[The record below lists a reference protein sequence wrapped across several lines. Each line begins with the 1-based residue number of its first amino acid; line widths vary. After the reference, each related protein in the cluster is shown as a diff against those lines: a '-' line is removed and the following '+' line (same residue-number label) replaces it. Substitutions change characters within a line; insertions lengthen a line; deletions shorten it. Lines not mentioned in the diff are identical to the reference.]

1 MTLSY
6 GKATRDNRL
15 KKQFKVAAASLLAD
29 HGYSDFC
36 IEKRA
41 AIAEVSR
48 TSIYCGM
55 ESKGE
60 LLLDLYVEDIV
71 DPRPMTSGED
81 VFDSVVYYL
90 QLSVVGF
97 SSDSR
102 YNALQPIVAE
112 AQTDLELDVLSR
124 QRLMLP

>member
-1 MTLSY
+1 
-6 GKATRDNRL
+6 
-15 KKQFKVAAASLLAD
+15 VAAASLLAD
-29 HGYSDFC
+29 HGYSDFS

-48 TSIYCGM
+48 TSIYCGE
-55 ESKGE
+55 ESKGG

-71 DPRPMTSGED
+71 APMPMTSGED
-81 VFDSVVYYL
+81 VFDSLEYYL
-90 QLSVVGF
+90 QLSVVEF

-102 YNALQPIVAE
+102 YNALKPIVAE

-124 QRLMLP
+124 QRLILP

>member
-1 MTLSY
+1 M
-6 GKATRDNRL
+6 
-15 KKQFKVAAASLLAD
+15 KKQVKVAATSLLAD

-48 TSIYCGM
+48 TSIHC
-55 ESKGE
+55 
-60 LLLDLYVEDIV
+60 
-71 DPRPMTSGED
+71 GED

-112 AQTDLELDVLSR
+112 AQTDLELDVLLR
-124 QRLMLP
+124 ERLILP

>member
-1 MTLSY
+1 
-6 GKATRDNRL
+6 
-15 KKQFKVAAASLLAD
+15 
-29 HGYSDFC
+29 
-36 IEKRA
+36 
-41 AIAEVSR
+41 
-48 TSIYCGM
+48 M